1 MTSRIPS
8 CICGTVNPSTPRA
21 ISAHKSKSNAF
32 GLEIRAATARA
43 RYSVP
48 SADGLQPSC
57 KSSSLIASILSPPS
71 HESNRHTPRG
81 GRPALRA
88 PAAARALSKPQRL
101 LQPLR
106 ALTARSAHPA
116 RRVQPRARLRGGAR
130 ARASRACPCCRPR
143 RAPCSARCGALRK
156 LRNRR
161 WSRLRAARSARA
173 LLRTGA
179 PFIAPL
185 RRLRAAPGAAALP
198 PLPSGASPP
207 GSAAPV
213 RGSSRSVGAAF
224 GRALASAGR
233 LPETLVRACGCGVGP
248 VVPLLR
254 PLVLPRPRRRAVAVA
269 AAPAPS
275 PGSPP
280 SAVPLFPP
288 PVRAAGRLRGAPVG
302 RAGACARCA
311 RFSPA
316 APPPAGLR
324 VGAASG
330 CPAPLPRGSLSPNS
344 LPSLVPAGDR
354 GKREACGH
362 RCGGDG
368 GCSEALP
375 AHAACVS
382 PL

>member
-1 MTSRIPS
+1 M
-8 CICGTVNPSTPRA
+8 
-21 ISAHKSKSNAF
+21 
-32 GLEIRAATARA
+32 
-43 RYSVP
+43 
-48 SADGLQPSC
+48 
-57 KSSSLIASILSPPS
+57 
-71 HESNRHTPRG
+71 
-81 GRPALRA
+81 
-88 PAAARALSKPQRL
+88 AARGRV
-101 LQPLR
+101 LR
-106 ALTARSAHPA
+106 ALARAA
-116 RRVQPRARLRGGAR
+116 VLAVRLAPRA
-130 ARASRACPCCRPR
+130 
-143 RAPCSARCGALRK
+143 
-156 LRNRR
+156 
-161 WSRLRAARSARA
+161 AARSASFGTAAGRGWALRGLLGPCALRAHRRA
-173 LLRTGA
+173 LFRATPPRCG
-179 PFIAPL
+179 
-185 RRLRAAPGAAALP
+185 AAPGAAALP

-233 LPETLVRACGCGVGP
+233 LPDTLVQSCGCGVGP
-248 VVPLLR
+248 IVPLLR
-254 PLVLPRPRRRAVAVA
+254 PSVLPRPRRRAVAVA

-280 SAVPLFPP
+280 CAVPLFPP
-288 PVRAAGRLRGAPVG
+288 PFRAAGRLRGAPVG

-311 RFSPA
+311 RLSPA

-344 LPSLVPAGDR
+344 PPPLAPAGGR
-354 GKREACGH
+354 GGREACGPARALRRLL

-375 AHAACVS
+375 AHAACIF